1 MLGNLSQT
9 NNNNGSK
16 VRAIEIESITKK
28 VEHLKELINVLQE
41 RIDDLSD
48 NVVTENVVADNASL
62 NKIEANI
69 VTSDNVKSDAADIK
83 NIVSGFVEA
92 ITVVADSVTA
102 STVDANLK
110 GQLLSV
116 QNQFTALVGKI
127 DTLNSN
133 QIKAVKA
140 VIDEIDTQSL
150 TMSLLETN
158 ELGAN
163 NISSEF
169 GRIKEL
175 KADNFEVTDKANI
188 PELDTAVAHLG
199 SVDAD
204 FIGTDRIEARETV
217 TESIETGKLVS
228 PSFEGYTILNL
239 DPQLA
244 TQDDWYQLKIL
255 KGFDQ
260 FELAVRDSLD
270 IKLIQ
275 SYVKGSSTKAATIAV
290 IHQKDLNEVT
300 MISEDDD
307 YVYINISPDNTNE
320 LLYRYS
326 TKDEDYSLK
335 DFITFD
341 YDGTIEYEWY
351 YSPAKTSEIIV
362 LGNSTEDYQFTILG
376 KMVTAISPDFYNVKF
391 DDITVSH
398 NIFVKDYFDET
409 LDYWVYKSGV
419 ENQYLSTINESFDEE
434 TQKWITRIEWKH
446 PVDNTEVG
454 ALELTDDSTE
464 DILDSDGNKL
474 GTRTIYGTKTRLV
487 TANTVANWNG
497 KVKSDGS
504 IVEKTVG
511 LADWFNDPEY
521 VTITHDY
528 GDFAAFI
535 PSNNITTSL
544 WRNKDRKELVE
555 MKLEAGIEHSVNRG
569 VYPDGRKFWA
579 FSYKNTFLYT
589 DEFTGDVY
597 TDVPGTVTVETG
609 GTSEYNPITKL
620 GIVDEGSV
628 EYKAGFVHTEELG
641 IKNPIKWSNDTET
654 EQKDYQVWLNGEE
667 PTEDDLDWV
676 RR

>member
-1 MLGNLSQT
+1 MLGQLSQSNSNKSKINAVET
-9 NNNNGSK
+9 ESLKNKIAQLRELIDVVNEKVDELSNNVTTENLI
-16 VRAIEIESITKK
+16 ADITSSNK
-28 VEHLKELINVLQE
+28 VEANNVSTNS
-41 RIDDLSD
+41 IK
-48 NVVTENVVADNASL
+48 A
-62 NKIEANI
+62 
-69 VTSDNVKSDAADIK
+69 DAADIK
-83 NIVSGFVEA
+83 NVVSNILQAISIVSD
-92 ITVVADSVTA
+92 TVTA
-102 STVDANLK
+102 REVEANLK

-204 FIGTDRIEARETV
+204 FIDAKRVEVEEVVASRLETN
-217 TESIETGKLVS
+217 KLVA
-228 PSFEGYTILNL
+228 PSFEGYTTINL

-260 FELAVRDSLD
+260 FELMVKDSLD

-275 SYVKGSSTKAATIAV
+275 SYVKGSSTKAATLAV
-290 IHQKDLNEVT
+290 IHQKDLNEVEK
-300 MISEDDD
+300 ISEDDD

-335 DFITFD
+335 EFITFE
-341 YDGTIEYEWY
+341 YDGTIEYDWY
-351 YSPAKTSEIIV
+351 YNPARTSEIIV

-376 KMVTAISPDFYNVKF
+376 KMVSAISPDFDNVEF
-391 DDITVSH
+391 DDITVKH

-409 LDYWVYKSGV
+409 VDDWVYKSGV

-464 DILDSDGNKL
+464 DIFDSDGNKL

-487 TANTVANWNG
+487 TANTLASWNG
-497 KVKSDGS
+497 KVETPSEEEVEESPS
-504 IVEKTVG
+504 ISGTYPGYNYKDWLLYHGLIKTVKSH
-511 LADWFNDPEY
+511 LIA
-521 VTITHDY
+521 I
-528 GDFAAFI
+528 
-535 PSNNITTSL
+535 
-544 WRNKDRKELVE
+544 KDALFYDSWNELVVE
-555 MKLEAGIEHSVNRG
+555 MKIGDELTVDPGE
-569 VYPDGRKFWA
+569 VYLDGKVLPRFGKVV
-579 FSYKNTFLYT
+579 YKKA
-589 DEFTGDVY
+589 
-597 TDVPGTVTVETG
+597 
-609 GTSEYNPITKL
+609 TSESYNPITKL
-620 GIVDEGSV
+620 GVVDEGSI

-667 PTEDDLDWV
+667 PSETDLDWV